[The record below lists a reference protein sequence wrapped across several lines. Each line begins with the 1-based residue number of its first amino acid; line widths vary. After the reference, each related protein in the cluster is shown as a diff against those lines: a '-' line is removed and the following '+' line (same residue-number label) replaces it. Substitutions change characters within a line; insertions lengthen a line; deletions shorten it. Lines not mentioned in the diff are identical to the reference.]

1 MPKTRKTINFE
12 KISSKICFI
21 FQKNVH
27 NKNINTKRRNFFM
40 QEKQKI
46 NCTVDSCEYNNRQE
60 NECIL
65 KQIIVTP
72 CQNCHTGKPD
82 ESMCSSYKYNQKNH

>member
-1 MPKTRKTINFE
+1 
-12 KISSKICFI
+12 
-21 FQKNVH
+21 
-27 NKNINTKRRNFFM
+27 M